1 MVAAAGAVEVS
12 GGGDVVD
19 GAVEGDVDG
28 ERGVGAVVGGE
39 FGGGEVELAALD
51 RIECVSLEFIHTI
64 FEAAERAGK
73 FLVRF
78 RRRGWLEVELTRR
91 DFSHDG
97 CVQMGRGPQKKVP
110 VMK

>member
-19 GAVEGDVDG
+19 GAVEGDVDREG
-28 ERGVGAVVGGE
+28 GVGAVVGGE

-51 RIECVSLEFIHTI
+51 GTECVSLEFIHI
-64 FEAAERAGK
+64 FEVAERMGK
-73 FLVRF
+73 CLVRF

-97 CVQMGRGPQKKVP
+97 CVQMGRGPQKTVP